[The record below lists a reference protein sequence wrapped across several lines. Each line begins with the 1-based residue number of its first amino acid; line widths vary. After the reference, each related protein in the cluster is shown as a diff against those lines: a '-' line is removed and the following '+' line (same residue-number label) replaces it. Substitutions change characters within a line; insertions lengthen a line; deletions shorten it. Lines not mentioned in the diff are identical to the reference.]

1 MTCSTNQE
9 EKEHEYSY
17 RIQMPA
23 EEFAFLGAMAAL
35 AAIAFVV
42 PNSASAQPAAK
53 PVPIAVSAIGRPPI
67 FSNTFADVAEAM
79 GYFKAAG
86 VDVTFR
92 WFQRGSDTA
101 KAVVT
106 GDVAVGFTASQPA
119 LNLIAGGADVVAI
132 AGMPNQDWIIAT
144 DDPAVKACKDLKGKT
159 VAADGINNARYLYL
173 GAVVATC
180 GLQLSDLKPIDLA
193 NQPLVKAGIAG
204 QVHAGVW
211 HVDELAQVEF
221 KTGKKWRLIAA
232 PSSITKGLHYA
243 MLIASKKAIAEN
255 REGIIRFLEGWIR
268 SQRMMGSKSPAD
280 KTAFANVAAKAS
292 EIDVKVALASID
304 GYQAIGYW
312 VNNDGLDQSQVMSQL
327 DQLVKIGSIKAENK
341 PSYDKIVDKSLY
353 VEAMK
358 RVESKFGKVGK

>member
-1 MTCSTNQE
+1 MSTATGFRCMQR
-9 EKEHEYSY
+9 SL
-17 RIQMPA
+17 
-23 EEFAFLGAMAAL
+23 FFGAIVAL

-42 PNSASAQPAAK
+42 PTNTAAQSSAK
-53 PVPIAVSAIGRPPI
+53 PVQIAVSAIGRPPI
-67 FSNTFADVAEAM
+67 FSNTFADVAEEM

-86 VDVTFR
+86 VDVNFR

-119 LNLIAGGADVVAI
+119 LNLIAGGAPVVAI
-132 AGMPNQDWIIAT
+132 AGMPIQDWIIAS
-144 DDPAVKACKDLKGKT
+144 DDPAVKECKDLKGKT

-193 NQPLVKAGIAG
+193 NAPLVKAGIAG
-204 QVHAGVW
+204 QVHVAVW

-221 KTGKKWRLIAA
+221 KTAKKWRQIAVPA
-232 PSSITKGLHYA
+232 SITKGLHYA

-255 REGIIRFLEGWIR
+255 REGVVRFLEGWIR
-268 SQRMMGSKSPAD
+268 SQKMMGSKSLAD
-280 KTAFANVAAKAS
+280 KTAFAKVAAKAS
-292 EIDVKVALASID
+292 DIDLKVALASID

-341 PSYDKIVDKSLY
+341 PGYDKIVDKSLY
-353 VEAMK
+353 AEAMK
-358 RVESKFGKVGK
+358 RVESKSGAPKK

>member
-1 MTCSTNQE
+1 MSTFTGFRCVQR
-9 EKEHEYSY
+9 KS
-17 RIQMPA
+17 
-23 EEFAFLGAMAAL
+23 FFGAMAAL
-35 AAIAFVV
+35 AAISFVV
-42 PNSASAQPAAK
+42 PTNVTAQSSANPLQIAA
-53 PVPIAVSAIGRPPI
+53 SAIGRPPI

-86 VDVTFR
+86 VDVSFR

-132 AGMPNQDWIIAT
+132 AGMPIQDWLVAS
-144 DDPAVKACKDLKGKT
+144 DDPGVKDCKDLKGKT

-193 NQPLVKAGIAG
+193 NAPLVKAGIAG
-204 QVHAGVW
+204 QVNAGVW

-232 PSSITKGLHYA
+232 PPAITKGLHYA

-255 REGIIRFLEGWIR
+255 REGLVRFLEGWIR
-268 SQRMMGSKSPAD
+268 SQKMMGSKSPAD
-280 KTAFANVAAKAS
+280 KAAFAKIAAKAS

-327 DQLVKIGSIKAENK
+327 DQLVKIGSIKAEKK

-353 VEAMK
+353 AEALK
-358 RVESKFGKVGK
+358 RVESKFGKLEK